1 MLYACAARFNITKN
15 FEKVLNFGRNTRS
28 KAGYE
33 FKFASS
39 RPASVRKQESSIRH
53 SCHERLHKIE
63 SG

>member
-1 MLYACAARFNITKN
+1 MTKKFEN
-15 FEKVLNFGRNTRS
+15 FLDFRRNTRP

-39 RPASVRKQESSIRH
+39 RPASVQKQESSIRH